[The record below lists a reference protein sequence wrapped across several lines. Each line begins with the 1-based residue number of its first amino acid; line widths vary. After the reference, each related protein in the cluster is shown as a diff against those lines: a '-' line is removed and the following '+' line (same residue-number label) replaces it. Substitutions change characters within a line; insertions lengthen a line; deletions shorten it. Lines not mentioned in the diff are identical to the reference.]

1 MRKLH
6 VALAVLIA
14 VLVLALPQVA
24 NAKEAG
30 PVRVVSESGRVGWI
44 KGASARAWWTD
55 LNRWHS
61 GSCVCNSP
69 DAAARFVN
77 RIMQRAR
84 WKSHL
89 DGGWPTGMLLIQSG
103 HSGPWLYYP
112 ASRTTPPYLVAPAA
126 LAKHGREWAD
136 WEVVT
141 PQMQRLIT
149 SALKKGTASTH
160 TGSSG
165 FPTGW
170 AVGGGLGTLLL
181 ASLIVAARRR
191 RDVSARLSDHLRR
204 SRYRPS
210 A

>member
-1 MRKLH
+1 MRRLH
-6 VALAVLIA
+6 VALVVLVV
-14 VLVLALPQVA
+14 VLVLVLPQVA
-24 NAKEAG
+24 NAKETG
-30 PVRVVSESGRVGWI
+30 PVRVVSESGKVGWI

-55 LNRWHS
+55 LNHWHS

-77 RIMQRAR
+77 RIMERAR
-84 WKSHL
+84 WKFHL

-126 LAKHGREWAD
+126 LAEHGREWAD

-149 SALKKGTASTH
+149 AALKEGTVSTY
-160 TGSSG
+160 TGGSTA
-165 FPTGW
+165 FPIGW
-170 AVGGGLGTLLL
+170 VVGGGVGAVLL
-181 ASLIVAARRR
+181 AGLILGAWRPSRLR
-191 RDVSARLSDHLRR
+191 ARLRR
-204 SRYRPS
+204 FTFRLAP
-210 A
+210 